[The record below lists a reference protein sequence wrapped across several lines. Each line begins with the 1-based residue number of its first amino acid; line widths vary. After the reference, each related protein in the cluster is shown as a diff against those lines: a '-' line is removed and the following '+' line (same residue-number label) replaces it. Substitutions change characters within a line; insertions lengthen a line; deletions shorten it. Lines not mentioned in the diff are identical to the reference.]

1 MKSPNID
8 FLIEMTR
15 SYLDGEIDSITYKLD
30 FPYELEAR
38 YKKLLKEDRA
48 LTEVIYDCLLEDG
61 VFLYDDLEE
70 EEFKQKIT
78 QEYEYVTAIYLGNVD
93 MV

>member
-38 YKKLLKEDRA
+38 YKKLGSLS
-48 LTEVIYDCLLEDG
+48 
-61 VFLYDDLEE
+61 
-70 EEFKQKIT
+70 
-78 QEYEYVTAIYLGNVD
+78 NV
-93 MV
+93 VVGL